1 MILVVGSS
9 NIDLVASVDRLP
21 SRGETV
27 LGYRFAQSFGG
38 KGANQAVAAARAGAE
53 VAFLS
58 KLGADA
64 NGRLI
69 EQHLAAQG
77 LSRPILLRDAEFPT
91 GVAMILV
98 DHSGENQIAV
108 VPGSNG
114 RLTPADLRQHRELI
128 AGARVLLLQMEIPRE
143 TVFEALRLGREC
155 GLTTILNPAPAAP
168 LPSDLL
174 RLIDILTPNE
184 SEAQALT
191 GSADPAEAARML
203 TDRGVG
209 TVVVTCGANGAF
221 LTTGN
226 DVTISPAFLSR
237 RLIRRAPEMR
247 LTVLWPV
254 LWLKGYRSRARSSGP
269 MRPVRWPPPDVGRR
283 SRCRPKMTSSSY
295 VDPGSGRWN
304 RGSVRKSVGLISGE
318 WEKRA
323 AQLPLAAW
331 ARNWDSTCRASGMKS
346 AR

>member
-174 RLIDILTPNE
+174 RLVDILTPNE
-184 SEAQALT
+184 SEAQVLT
-191 GSADPAEAARML
+191 GSADPAEAARIL

-221 LTTGN
+221 LATGN
-226 DVTISPAFLSR
+226 DVTHIPGFLVETIDSTGAGDAFNGALACAVAEGVPIKSA
-237 RLIRRAPEMR
+237 IVRANAAGALATTGRGAQESMPTKDDIEQ
-247 LTVLWPV
+247 LC
-254 LWLKGYRSRARSSGP
+254 RSG
-269 MRPVRWPPPDVGRR
+269 VRQMEPPPR
-283 SRCRPKMTSSSY
+283 S
-295 VDPGSGRWN
+295 
-304 RGSVRKSVGLISGE
+304 
-318 WEKRA
+318 
-323 AQLPLAAW
+323 
-331 ARNWDSTCRASGMKS
+331 
-346 AR
+346 

>member
-98 DHSGENQIAV
+98 DHSGENHIAV

-184 SEAQALT
+184 SEAQVLT
-191 GSADPAEAARML
+191 GSADPAEAARIL

-221 LTTGN
+221 LATGN
-226 DVTISPAFLSR
+226 DVTHIPGFLVETIDSTGAGDAFNGAVACAVAEGVPIKSAIVRANAAGALATTGRGAQESMPTKDDIEQLCR
-237 RLIRRAPEMR
+237 SGIRQLE
-247 LTVLWPV
+247 
-254 LWLKGYRSRARSSGP
+254 
-269 MRPVRWPPPDVGRR
+269 PPPR
-283 SRCRPKMTSSSY
+283 S
-295 VDPGSGRWN
+295 
-304 RGSVRKSVGLISGE
+304 
-318 WEKRA
+318 
-323 AQLPLAAW
+323 
-331 ARNWDSTCRASGMKS
+331 
-346 AR
+346 

>member
-174 RLIDILTPNE
+174 RLVDILTPNE
-184 SEAQALT
+184 SEAQVLT
-191 GSADPAEAARML
+191 GSTDPAEAAQIL
-203 TDRGVG
+203 TGRGVG

-226 DVTISPAFLSR
+226 DVTHIPGFLVVT
-237 RLIRRAPEMR
+237 I
-247 LTVLWPV
+247 
-254 LWLKGYRSRARSSGP
+254 
-269 MRPVRWPPPDVGRR
+269 
-283 SRCRPKMTSSSY
+283 
-295 VDPGSGRWN
+295 
-304 RGSVRKSVGLISGE
+304 
-318 WEKRA
+318 
-323 AQLPLAAW
+323 
-331 ARNWDSTCRASGMKS
+331 DSTGAGDAFNGALACAVAEGVPLKS
-346 AR
+346 AIERANAAGALATTGRGAQESMPTKDDIEQLCRSG

>member
-174 RLIDILTPNE
+174 RLVDILTPNE
-184 SEAQALT
+184 SEAQVLT
-191 GSADPAEAARML
+191 GSTDPAEAAQIL
-203 TDRGVG
+203 TGRGVG

-226 DVTISPAFLSR
+226 DVTHIPGFLVVTIDSTGAGDAFNGALACAVAEGVPLKSAIER
-237 RLIRRAPEMR
+237 ANAAGALATTGRGAQESMPTKDDIEQLCRSGIRQLE
-247 LTVLWPV
+247 
-254 LWLKGYRSRARSSGP
+254 
-269 MRPVRWPPPDVGRR
+269 PPPR
-283 SRCRPKMTSSSY
+283 S
-295 VDPGSGRWN
+295 
-304 RGSVRKSVGLISGE
+304 
-318 WEKRA
+318 
-323 AQLPLAAW
+323 
-331 ARNWDSTCRASGMKS
+331 
-346 AR
+346 

>member
-174 RLIDILTPNE
+174 RLVDILTPNE
-184 SEAQALT
+184 SEAQVLT
-191 GSADPAEAARML
+191 GSADPAEAARIL

-221 LTTGN
+221 LTVGKK
-226 DVTISPAFLSR
+226 DVTHIPGFLVETIDSTGAGDAFNGALACAVAEGVPLKSA
-237 RLIRRAPEMR
+237 IVRANAAGALATTGRGAQESMPTKDDIEQ
-247 LTVLWPV
+247 LC
-254 LWLKGYRSRARSSGP
+254 RSG
-269 MRPVRWPPPDVGRR
+269 VRQMEPPPR
-283 SRCRPKMTSSSY
+283 S
-295 VDPGSGRWN
+295 
-304 RGSVRKSVGLISGE
+304 
-318 WEKRA
+318 
-323 AQLPLAAW
+323 
-331 ARNWDSTCRASGMKS
+331 
-346 AR
+346 

>member
-38 KGANQAVAAARAGAE
+38 KGANQAVAAARAGAN

-58 KLGADA
+58 KLGEDA
-64 NGRLI
+64 NGLLI

-98 DHSGENQIAV
+98 DLSGENQIAV

-114 RLTPADLRQHRELI
+114 RLAPADLRQHRELI

-191 GSADPAEAARML
+191 GSTDPEEAARIL

-209 TVVVTCGANGAF
+209 SVVVTCGADGAF
-221 LTTGN
+221 LRVGN
-226 DVTISPAFLSR
+226 DVTHIPGFLVET
-237 RLIRRAPEMR
+237 I
-247 LTVLWPV
+247 
-254 LWLKGYRSRARSSGP
+254 
-269 MRPVRWPPPDVGRR
+269 
-283 SRCRPKMTSSSY
+283 
-295 VDPGSGRWN
+295 
-304 RGSVRKSVGLISGE
+304 
-318 WEKRA
+318 
-323 AQLPLAAW
+323 
-331 ARNWDSTCRASGMKS
+331 DSTGAGDAFNGALACAVAEGVPIKS
-346 AR
+346 AIVRANAAGALATTGRGAQESMPTKDDIEQLCRSGVRQMEPRQRS

>member
-174 RLIDILTPNE
+174 RLVDILTPNE

-191 GSADPAEAARML
+191 GSADPAEAARIL

-221 LTTGN
+221 LATGN
-226 DVTISPAFLSR
+226 DVTHIPGFLVETIDSTGAGDAFNGAVACAVAEGVPIKSAIVRANAAGALATTGRGAQESMPTKDDIEQLCR
-237 RLIRRAPEMR
+237 SGIRQLE
-247 LTVLWPV
+247 
-254 LWLKGYRSRARSSGP
+254 
-269 MRPVRWPPPDVGRR
+269 PPPR
-283 SRCRPKMTSSSY
+283 S
-295 VDPGSGRWN
+295 
-304 RGSVRKSVGLISGE
+304 
-318 WEKRA
+318 
-323 AQLPLAAW
+323 
-331 ARNWDSTCRASGMKS
+331 
-346 AR
+346 

>member
-114 RLTPADLRQHRELI
+114 RLAPADLRQHRELI

-191 GSADPAEAARML
+191 GSADPAEAARIL

-221 LTTGN
+221 LATGN
-226 DVTISPAFLSR
+226 DVTHIPGFLVETIDSTGAGDAFNGAVACAVAEGVPIKSAIVRANAAGALATTGRGAQESMPTKDDIEQLCR
-237 RLIRRAPEMR
+237 SGIRQLE
-247 LTVLWPV
+247 
-254 LWLKGYRSRARSSGP
+254 
-269 MRPVRWPPPDVGRR
+269 PPPR
-283 SRCRPKMTSSSY
+283 S
-295 VDPGSGRWN
+295 
-304 RGSVRKSVGLISGE
+304 
-318 WEKRA
+318 
-323 AQLPLAAW
+323 
-331 ARNWDSTCRASGMKS
+331 
-346 AR
+346 

>member
-174 RLIDILTPNE
+174 RLVDILTPNE
-184 SEAQALT
+184 SEAQVLT
-191 GSADPAEAARML
+191 GSTDPAEAAQIL
-203 TDRGVG
+203 TGRGVG

-226 DVTISPAFLSR
+226 DVTHIPGFLVVTIDSTGAGDAFNGAVACAVAEGVPIKSAIVRANAAGALATTGRGAQESMPTKDDIEQLCR
-237 RLIRRAPEMR
+237 SGIRQLE
-247 LTVLWPV
+247 
-254 LWLKGYRSRARSSGP
+254 
-269 MRPVRWPPPDVGRR
+269 PPPR
-283 SRCRPKMTSSSY
+283 S
-295 VDPGSGRWN
+295 
-304 RGSVRKSVGLISGE
+304 
-318 WEKRA
+318 
-323 AQLPLAAW
+323 
-331 ARNWDSTCRASGMKS
+331 
-346 AR
+346 

>member
-98 DHSGENQIAV
+98 DLSGENQIAV

-114 RLTPADLRQHRELI
+114 RLAPADLRQHRELI

-174 RLIDILTPNE
+174 RLVDILTPNE
-184 SEAQALT
+184 SEAQVLT
-191 GSADPAEAARML
+191 GSTDPAEAAQIL
-203 TDRGVG
+203 TGRGVG

-226 DVTISPAFLSR
+226 DVTHIPGFLVETVDSTGAGDAFNGALACAVAEGVPIKNAIERANAAGALATTGRGAQESMPTKDDIEQLCR
-237 RLIRRAPEMR
+237 SGIRQLE
-247 LTVLWPV
+247 
-254 LWLKGYRSRARSSGP
+254 
-269 MRPVRWPPPDVGRR
+269 PPPR
-283 SRCRPKMTSSSY
+283 S
-295 VDPGSGRWN
+295 
-304 RGSVRKSVGLISGE
+304 
-318 WEKRA
+318 
-323 AQLPLAAW
+323 
-331 ARNWDSTCRASGMKS
+331 
-346 AR
+346 

>member
-98 DHSGENQIAV
+98 DLSGENQIAV

-114 RLTPADLRQHRELI
+114 RLTPVDLRQHRELI

-174 RLIDILTPNE
+174 RLVDILTPNE
-184 SEAQALT
+184 SEAQVLT
-191 GSADPAEAARML
+191 GSTDPAEAAQIL
-203 TDRGVG
+203 TGRGVG

-226 DVTISPAFLSR
+226 DVTHIPGFLVETIDSTGAGDAFNGALACAVAEGVPLKSAIVR
-237 RLIRRAPEMR
+237 ANAAGALATTGRGAQESMPTKDDIEQLCRSGIRQLE
-247 LTVLWPV
+247 
-254 LWLKGYRSRARSSGP
+254 
-269 MRPVRWPPPDVGRR
+269 PPPR
-283 SRCRPKMTSSSY
+283 S
-295 VDPGSGRWN
+295 
-304 RGSVRKSVGLISGE
+304 
-318 WEKRA
+318 
-323 AQLPLAAW
+323 
-331 ARNWDSTCRASGMKS
+331 
-346 AR
+346 

>member
-21 SRGETV
+21 SRGGTV

-98 DHSGENQIAV
+98 DLSGENQIAV

-174 RLIDILTPNE
+174 RLVDILTPNE
-184 SEAQALT
+184 SEAQVLT
-191 GSADPAEAARML
+191 GSTDPAEAAQIL
-203 TDRGVG
+203 TGRGVG

-226 DVTISPAFLSR
+226 DVTHIPGFLVETIDSTGAGDAFNGALACAVAEGVPIKSA
-237 RLIRRAPEMR
+237 IVRANAAGALATTGRGAQESMPTKDDIEQ
-247 LTVLWPV
+247 LC
-254 LWLKGYRSRARSSGP
+254 RSG
-269 MRPVRWPPPDVGRR
+269 VRQMEPPPR
-283 SRCRPKMTSSSY
+283 S
-295 VDPGSGRWN
+295 
-304 RGSVRKSVGLISGE
+304 
-318 WEKRA
+318 
-323 AQLPLAAW
+323 
-331 ARNWDSTCRASGMKS
+331 
-346 AR
+346 

>member
-174 RLIDILTPNE
+174 RLVDILTPNE
-184 SEAQALT
+184 SEAQVLT
-191 GSADPAEAARML
+191 GSTDPAEAAQIL
-203 TDRGVG
+203 TGRGVG

-226 DVTISPAFLSR
+226 DVTHIPGFLVET
-237 RLIRRAPEMR
+237 I
-247 LTVLWPV
+247 
-254 LWLKGYRSRARSSGP
+254 
-269 MRPVRWPPPDVGRR
+269 
-283 SRCRPKMTSSSY
+283 
-295 VDPGSGRWN
+295 
-304 RGSVRKSVGLISGE
+304 
-318 WEKRA
+318 
-323 AQLPLAAW
+323 
-331 ARNWDSTCRASGMKS
+331 DSTGAGDAFNGALACAVAEGVPIKS
-346 AR
+346 AIVRANAAGALATTGRGAQESMPTKDDIEQLCRSGVRQMEPPLRS

>member
-191 GSADPAEAARML
+191 GSADPAEAARIL

-221 LTTGN
+221 LATGN
-226 DVTISPAFLSR
+226 DVTHIPGFLVET
-237 RLIRRAPEMR
+237 I
-247 LTVLWPV
+247 
-254 LWLKGYRSRARSSGP
+254 
-269 MRPVRWPPPDVGRR
+269 
-283 SRCRPKMTSSSY
+283 
-295 VDPGSGRWN
+295 
-304 RGSVRKSVGLISGE
+304 
-318 WEKRA
+318 
-323 AQLPLAAW
+323 
-331 ARNWDSTCRASGMKS
+331 DSTGAGDAFNGALACAVAEGVPIRSAIERANAAGALATTGRGAQESMPTKDDIEQLCRSGVRPMEPRQRS
-346 AR
+346 

>member
-191 GSADPAEAARML
+191 GSADPAEAARIL

-226 DVTISPAFLSR
+226 DVTHIPGFLVVT
-237 RLIRRAPEMR
+237 I
-247 LTVLWPV
+247 
-254 LWLKGYRSRARSSGP
+254 
-269 MRPVRWPPPDVGRR
+269 
-283 SRCRPKMTSSSY
+283 
-295 VDPGSGRWN
+295 
-304 RGSVRKSVGLISGE
+304 
-318 WEKRA
+318 
-323 AQLPLAAW
+323 
-331 ARNWDSTCRASGMKS
+331 DSTGAGDAFNGALACAVAEGVPLKS
-346 AR
+346 AIERANAAGALATTGRGAQESMPTKDDIEQLCRS

>member
-191 GSADPAEAARML
+191 GSADPAEAARIL

-221 LTTGN
+221 LATGN
-226 DVTISPAFLSR
+226 DVTHIPGFLVETIDSTGAGDAFNGAVACAVAEGVPIKSA
-237 RLIRRAPEMR
+237 IVRANAAGALATTGRGAQESMPTKDDIEQ
-247 LTVLWPV
+247 LC
-254 LWLKGYRSRARSSGP
+254 RSG
-269 MRPVRWPPPDVGRR
+269 VRQMEPPPR
-283 SRCRPKMTSSSY
+283 S
-295 VDPGSGRWN
+295 
-304 RGSVRKSVGLISGE
+304 
-318 WEKRA
+318 
-323 AQLPLAAW
+323 
-331 ARNWDSTCRASGMKS
+331 
-346 AR
+346 

>member
-174 RLIDILTPNE
+174 RLVDILTPNE

-191 GSADPAEAARML
+191 GSADPAEAARIL

-209 TVVVTCGANGAF
+209 AVVVTCGPDGAF
-221 LTTGN
+221 LTVGKK
-226 DVTISPAFLSR
+226 DVAHIPGFLVEP
-237 RLIRRAPEMR
+237 I
-247 LTVLWPV
+247 
-254 LWLKGYRSRARSSGP
+254 
-269 MRPVRWPPPDVGRR
+269 
-283 SRCRPKMTSSSY
+283 
-295 VDPGSGRWN
+295 
-304 RGSVRKSVGLISGE
+304 
-318 WEKRA
+318 
-323 AQLPLAAW
+323 
-331 ARNWDSTCRASGMKS
+331 DSTGAGDAFNGALACAVAEGVPIKNAIERANAAGALATTGRGAQESMPTKDDIEQLCRSGVRQREPS
-346 AR
+346 PHS

>member
-98 DHSGENQIAV
+98 DLSGENQIAV

-114 RLTPADLRQHRELI
+114 RLTPVDLRQHRELI
-128 AGARVLLLQMEIPRE
+128 AEARVLLLQMEIPRE

-174 RLIDILTPNE
+174 RLVDILTPNE
-184 SEAQALT
+184 SEAQVLT
-191 GSADPAEAARML
+191 GSADPAEAARIL

-221 LTTGN
+221 LATGN
-226 DVTISPAFLSR
+226 DVTHIPGFLVET
-237 RLIRRAPEMR
+237 I
-247 LTVLWPV
+247 
-254 LWLKGYRSRARSSGP
+254 
-269 MRPVRWPPPDVGRR
+269 
-283 SRCRPKMTSSSY
+283 
-295 VDPGSGRWN
+295 
-304 RGSVRKSVGLISGE
+304 
-318 WEKRA
+318 
-323 AQLPLAAW
+323 
-331 ARNWDSTCRASGMKS
+331 DSTGAGDAFNGALACAVAEGVPIKNAIERANAAGALATTGRGAQESMPTKDDIEQLCRSGVRQMEPRQRS
-346 AR
+346 

>member
-191 GSADPAEAARML
+191 GSADPAEAARIL

-221 LTTGN
+221 LATGN
-226 DVTISPAFLSR
+226 DVTHIPGFLVETIDSTGAGDAFNGAVACAVAEGVPIESAIVRANAAGALATTGRGAQESMPTKDDIEQLCR
-237 RLIRRAPEMR
+237 SGIRQLE
-247 LTVLWPV
+247 
-254 LWLKGYRSRARSSGP
+254 
-269 MRPVRWPPPDVGRR
+269 PPPR
-283 SRCRPKMTSSSY
+283 S
-295 VDPGSGRWN
+295 
-304 RGSVRKSVGLISGE
+304 
-318 WEKRA
+318 
-323 AQLPLAAW
+323 
-331 ARNWDSTCRASGMKS
+331 
-346 AR
+346 

>member
-155 GLTTILNPAPAAP
+155 GLTTILNPAPAAQ

-174 RLIDILTPNE
+174 RLVDILTPNE

-191 GSADPAEAARML
+191 GSVVPAEAARIL

-209 TVVVTCGANGAF
+209 IVVVTCGANGAF

-226 DVTISPAFLSR
+226 DVTHIPGFLVET
-237 RLIRRAPEMR
+237 I
-247 LTVLWPV
+247 
-254 LWLKGYRSRARSSGP
+254 
-269 MRPVRWPPPDVGRR
+269 
-283 SRCRPKMTSSSY
+283 
-295 VDPGSGRWN
+295 
-304 RGSVRKSVGLISGE
+304 
-318 WEKRA
+318 
-323 AQLPLAAW
+323 
-331 ARNWDSTCRASGMKS
+331 DSTGAGDAFNGALACAVAEGVPIKS
-346 AR
+346 AIERANAAGALATTGRGAQESMPTKDAIEQLCRSGVREMEPPSHS

>member
-38 KGANQAVAAARAGAE
+38 KGANQAVAAARAGAN

-174 RLIDILTPNE
+174 RLVDILTPNE
-184 SEAQALT
+184 SEAQVLT
-191 GSADPAEAARML
+191 GSTDPAEAARIL

-221 LTTGN
+221 LATGN
-226 DVTISPAFLSR
+226 DVTHIPGFLVETIDSTGAGDAFNGALACAVAEGVPIKSAIVR
-237 RLIRRAPEMR
+237 ANAAGALATTGRGAQESMPTKDDIEQLCRSGIRQLE
-247 LTVLWPV
+247 
-254 LWLKGYRSRARSSGP
+254 
-269 MRPVRWPPPDVGRR
+269 PPPR
-283 SRCRPKMTSSSY
+283 S
-295 VDPGSGRWN
+295 
-304 RGSVRKSVGLISGE
+304 
-318 WEKRA
+318 
-323 AQLPLAAW
+323 
-331 ARNWDSTCRASGMKS
+331 
-346 AR
+346 

>member
-114 RLTPADLRQHRELI
+114 RLTPVDLRQHRELI
-128 AGARVLLLQMEIPRE
+128 AEARVLLLQMEIPRE

-174 RLIDILTPNE
+174 RLVDILTPNE
-184 SEAQALT
+184 SEAQVLT
-191 GSADPAEAARML
+191 GSADPAEAARIL

-221 LTTGN
+221 LATGN
-226 DVTISPAFLSR
+226 DVTHIPGFLVET
-237 RLIRRAPEMR
+237 I
-247 LTVLWPV
+247 
-254 LWLKGYRSRARSSGP
+254 
-269 MRPVRWPPPDVGRR
+269 
-283 SRCRPKMTSSSY
+283 
-295 VDPGSGRWN
+295 
-304 RGSVRKSVGLISGE
+304 
-318 WEKRA
+318 
-323 AQLPLAAW
+323 
-331 ARNWDSTCRASGMKS
+331 DSTGAGDAFNGALACAVAEGVPIKS
-346 AR
+346 AIVRANAAGALATTGRGAQESMPTKDDIEQLCRSGVRQMEPRQRS

>member
-98 DHSGENQIAV
+98 DLSGENQIAV

-174 RLIDILTPNE
+174 RLVDILTPNE
-184 SEAQALT
+184 SEAQVLT
-191 GSADPAEAARML
+191 GSTDPAEAARIL
-203 TDRGVG
+203 TDRGVD
-209 TVVVTCGANGAF
+209 TVVVTCGPDGAF

-226 DVTISPAFLSR
+226 DVTLIPGFLVVT
-237 RLIRRAPEMR
+237 I
-247 LTVLWPV
+247 
-254 LWLKGYRSRARSSGP
+254 
-269 MRPVRWPPPDVGRR
+269 
-283 SRCRPKMTSSSY
+283 
-295 VDPGSGRWN
+295 
-304 RGSVRKSVGLISGE
+304 
-318 WEKRA
+318 
-323 AQLPLAAW
+323 
-331 ARNWDSTCRASGMKS
+331 DSTGAGDAFNGALACAVAEGVPLKS
-346 AR
+346 AIERANAAGALATTGRGAQESMPTKDDIEQLCRSGVRQMEPRQRS

>member
-174 RLIDILTPNE
+174 RLVDILTPNE
-184 SEAQALT
+184 SEAQVLT
-191 GSADPAEAARML
+191 GSTDPAEAARIL

-226 DVTISPAFLSR
+226 DVTHIPGFLVET
-237 RLIRRAPEMR
+237 I
-247 LTVLWPV
+247 
-254 LWLKGYRSRARSSGP
+254 
-269 MRPVRWPPPDVGRR
+269 
-283 SRCRPKMTSSSY
+283 
-295 VDPGSGRWN
+295 
-304 RGSVRKSVGLISGE
+304 
-318 WEKRA
+318 
-323 AQLPLAAW
+323 
-331 ARNWDSTCRASGMKS
+331 DSTGAGDAFNGALACAVAEGVPLKS
-346 AR
+346 AIERANAAGALATTGRGAQESMPTKDDIEQLCRSGVRQMEPPLRS